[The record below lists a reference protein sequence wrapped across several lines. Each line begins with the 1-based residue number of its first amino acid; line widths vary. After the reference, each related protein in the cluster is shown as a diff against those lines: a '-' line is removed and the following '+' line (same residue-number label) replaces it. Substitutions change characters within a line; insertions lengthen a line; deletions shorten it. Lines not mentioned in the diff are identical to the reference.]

1 MLFLTQTLRYHKLY
15 FVFISR
21 EHDKDPESFF
31 KVLMHLKDLG
41 LNFHVS
47 VLGETFTDV
56 PGIYFEFSRVYFYR
70 WHSATDYILTSM
82 FPFVR
87 IIKMSTVNQ
96 KITQWH

>member
-1 MLFLTQTLRYHKLY
+1 MKGIDAVKSGNTSPNACCKVSQVIF

-56 PGIYFEFSRVYFYR
+56 PGINFEFSNVYFYR
-70 WHSATDYILTSM
+70 
-82 FPFVR
+82 
-87 IIKMSTVNQ
+87 
-96 KITQWH
+96 

>member
-31 KVLMHLKDLG
+31 KILMHLKDLG

-56 PGIYFEFSRVYFYR
+56 PGIYFEFSCAYFYR
-70 WHSATDYILTSM
+70 WHKRYRLCIYFYVSL
-82 FPFVR
+82 VR

-96 KITQWH
+96 KIIQWH